1 MKSNKKD
8 YKTITDSDWWNKKS
22 NNQGLPKDHP
32 FLDRENRSEEYGG
45 KKNTIKISD
54 DLDDNE
60 VDQLTLD
67 EDKE

>member
-8 YKTITDSDWWNKKS
+8 YKTITDSDWGNKKS
-22 NNQGLPKDHP
+22 NNRGLPKDHP
-32 FLDRENRSEEYGG
+32 FLDRENRSDEYGG

>member
-32 FLDRENRSEEYGG
+32 FLDRENRSDEYGG

>member
-8 YKTITDSDWWNKKS
+8 CKTITDSDWWDKKS
-22 NNQGLPKDHP
+22 NNQGLPKGHP

-45 KKNTIKISD
+45 KKNTIKIND
-54 DLDDNE
+54 DLDKNE
-60 VDQLTLD
+60 VDQPTLD

>member
-22 NNQGLPKDHP
+22 NNHGLPKDHP
-32 FLDRENRSEEYGG
+32 FLDRENRSDEYGG

-60 VDQLTLD
+60 VDQPTLD